1 MTTAPGLPLEEGDG
15 AALVAR
21 GAAVVSRGELRRLSD
36 ELSERLRR
44 EGIERAMVVSDD
56 PVDVLRAI
64 DACARAGADLWIAH
78 TNLSGA
84 MLEDLSTEFGVQL
97 RIGARDEVLAGAGPG
112 IDARGPGAGLAGAG
126 LAGAEQAGHGR
137 ASFDGPRA
145 RVFMMTSGTT
155 GRPKVAAHTLGSLL
169 AKVRTSVSVSANR
182 EGRWLLTYQP
192 TGFAGVQVML
202 TATLS
207 HGLIVVPEERTP
219 QGFFEAARRWEV
231 GQISGTPTFWRS
243 FLMAT
248 PPGAIELR
256 QITLGG
262 EAVDQA
268 TLDRLKARFPAAR
281 ITHIYASTEAGVVF
295 AVHDGLEGFP
305 KGWLEQPVQGVELRL
320 QDDLLQIKTPNAMQ
334 GYLTEAAQPLL
345 EGGWVATA
353 DRCEIIGDRVRILGR
368 QDSTI
373 NVGGS
378 KVYPLA
384 IEGFLLSLPGV
395 VEAKVYGVPNPISG
409 ALVGADVV
417 LGPGS
422 EPSEAKKAILARCRA
437 ELATYQVPRVFRVVD
452 AIQVG
457 TSGKKG

>member
-1 MTTAPGLPLEEGDG
+1 MTSAPGLPLEAGDG

-21 GAAVVSRGELRRLSD
+21 GAAVVSREELRRRSD
-36 ELSERLRR
+36 ELAERLRQ
-44 EGIERAMVVSDD
+44 EGIGRVMVVSDD

-64 DACARAGADLWIAH
+64 DACARAGADLWVAH
-78 TNLSGA
+78 TNLPGA
-84 MLEDLSTEFGVQL
+84 MVEELSREFRVQL
-97 RIGARDEVLAGAGPG
+97 QIGAQDEALSVAAPTADTEPATDGDGAPQ
-112 IDARGPGAGLAGAG
+112 ARI
-126 LAGAEQAGHGR
+126 
-137 ASFDGPRA
+137 
-145 RVFMMTSGTT
+145 FMMTSGTT
-155 GRPKVAAHTLGSLL
+155 GRPKVATHTLGSLL
-169 AKVRTSVSVSANR
+169 AKVRTSASVSANR

-202 TATLS
+202 TAALS
-207 HGLIVVPEERTP
+207 HGLIVVPEERSP

-231 GQISGTPTFWRS
+231 AQISGTPTFWRS

-248 PPGAIELR
+248 PPGALELR

-268 TLDRLKARFPAAR
+268 TLDRLKERFPTAR

-305 KGWLEQPVQGVELRL
+305 KSWLEQPVQGVELRL
-320 QDDLLQIKTPNAMQ
+320 RDDLLQIKTPNAMQ

-353 DRCEIIGDRVRILGR
+353 DRCEIVGDRVRILGR

-384 IEGFLLSLPGV
+384 IEGFLLGLPGV
-395 VEAKVYGVPNPISG
+395 VEAKVYAVPNPISG

-417 LGPGS
+417 LAPGS